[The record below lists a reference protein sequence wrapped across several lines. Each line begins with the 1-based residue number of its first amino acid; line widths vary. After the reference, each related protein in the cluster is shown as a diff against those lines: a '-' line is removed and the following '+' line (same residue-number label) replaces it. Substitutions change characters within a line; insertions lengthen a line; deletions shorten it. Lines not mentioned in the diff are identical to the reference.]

1 MVVGRMTPRQ
11 YRAAVKSLGLS
22 LNAAGPLLGV
32 HPRTSHTWA
41 ALDGDG
47 PPPTAAILLFM
58 FQRFGIPDEISA
70 GT

>member
-1 MVVGRMTPRQ
+1 MTPRQ
-11 YRAAVKSLGLS
+11 YRTAIKKLGLS

-47 PPPTAAILLFM
+47 PPETVAILVRMYL
-58 FQRFGIPDEISA
+58 RFGIPDDL
-70 GT
+70 T